1 MKLDM
6 HKAYDRVEWIF
17 LRAMMEKLGFDTG
30 WIDMIMACVSFVR
43 YKVRFNSQETLRYLP
58 LLGGF
63 DKGIPS
69 PHTCSFFVQKGCLVC
84 CSMKKKLVAWIGLE
98 CVEMH
103 HQYHISYLL
112 KIL

>member
-30 WIDMIMACVSFVR
+30 WIDMIMARVSSVR

-63 DKGIPS
+63 GKGTPS
-69 PHTCSFFVQKGCLVC
+69 PLICSFFVRNGFPVC
-84 CSMKKKLVAWIGLE
+84 
-98 CVEMH
+98 
-103 HQYHISYLL
+103 
-112 KIL
+112 